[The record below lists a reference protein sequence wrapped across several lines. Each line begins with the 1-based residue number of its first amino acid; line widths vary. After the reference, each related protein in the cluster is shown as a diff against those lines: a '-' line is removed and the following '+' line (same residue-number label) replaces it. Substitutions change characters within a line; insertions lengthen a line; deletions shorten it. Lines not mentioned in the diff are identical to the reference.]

1 MEEGYTKEQLNKIH
15 SKIIIID
22 DSEILI
28 TSANLTIYAMEKNI
42 ETGIWTRDK
51 TIIKACRE
59 IFDDFKRKKVI
70 VPVTEKKY

>member
-1 MEEGYTKEQLNKIH
+1 
-15 SKIIIID
+15 
-22 DSEILI
+22 
-28 TSANLTIYAMEKNI
+28 MEKNI